1 LKRNTDIFSKMKK
14 YKYLFLA
21 VLVTGYSHINAQSL
35 NDAMRLTDN
44 EQYEEATTAYQQLI
58 AKEPANATNYYYFG
72 ENFLLSDNADSALIM
87 FEKGEKA
94 DPANFLP
101 QIGHVKYLLNMYGVA
116 EMKRNSNIANDDYNK
131 VKANYDKL
139 TQKGP
144 MDEVHLNEMKAKAA
158 EADALYQTA
167 IANVKAANILLDE
180 TITKA
185 GPKNAQVLIEAADAL
200 IHFKN
205 KDLDKAKIYLDKVS
219 ALQPK
224 NTEIKILY
232 GDMYSV
238 LNNGTLAA
246 DYYNKA
252 LDIDPKSVKAIV
264 NKARLYMGSK
274 NFDSAAEE
282 FKNAIKID
290 DAFAPAHRELG
301 ECYYRLGKLEDAKAE
316 YKKYLELSKNNCSA
330 RMRYAA
336 FLFLS
341 KDYTGSLQEIGQL
354 KNTCD
359 VNNARVLR
367 IAAYSN
373 YEVKDSVKALAAVQ
387 KLFEKVSEENLVAQ
401 DYEYGGKTYIMNNM
415 DSLGVDMLR
424 KAYLMD
430 NNRCDLLTEI
440 YKSYD
445 KMKKYIEAAQVM
457 LEKIQTCKGA
467 TSADYFNLG
476 RSYFFSTNY
485 QSADSAFAKVNE
497 LSPNYASGYLWRAK
511 ANSFIDSTMTLGLAK
526 THYEKYIEVASA
538 DSASAT
544 KFKSGLLESYRYMA
558 AYYVKVD
565 KNLKTALDWVN
576 KALELDPENQEFRD
590 WKKSLEWELDPKN
603 KKTGSKQ

>member
-1 LKRNTDIFSKMKK
+1 MKK

-21 VLVTGYSHINAQSL
+21 VLLIACTDINAQSL

-44 EQYEEATTAYQQLI
+44 EQYEEASSVYRQLI

-72 ENFLLSDNADSALIM
+72 ENYLLSDNADSALKM
-87 FEKGEKA
+87 FELGEKA
-94 DPANFLP
+94 DPTNFLP
-101 QIGHVKYLLNMYGVA
+101 QIGHVKYLMDMYGVA
-116 EMKRNSNIANDDYNK
+116 EMKRNSNITNDDYLK

-139 TQKGP
+139 TQKSVE
-144 MDEVHLNEMKAKAA
+144 DEVHLNEMKAKAA
-158 EADALYQTA
+158 EAEALYQTA
-167 IANVKAANILLDE
+167 LANVKTAQILLDE
-180 TITKA
+180 TVTKA
-185 GPKNAQVLIEAADAL
+185 GPKNAQVLTEAADAL

-205 KDLDKAKIYLDKVS
+205 KDLDKAKIYLDKAIV
-219 ALQPK
+219 LQPK
-224 NTEIKILY
+224 NPEIKILY

-252 LDIDPKSVKAIV
+252 LDLDPKSVKAIV

-274 NFDSAAEE
+274 NYDGAAEE

-301 ECYYRLGKLEDAKAE
+301 ESYYRLGKLEDAKAE

-341 KDYTGSLQEIGQL
+341 KDYSGALQEIGQL

-373 YEVKDSVKALAAVQ
+373 YEVKDSAKALIAIQ

-401 DYEYGGKTYIMNNM
+401 DYEYAGKTYVMNNM

-445 KMKKYIEAAQVM
+445 KMKKYVEAAQVL

-467 TSADYFNLG
+467 TVTDYFNLG
-476 RSYFFSTNY
+476 RSYFFGTNY

-497 LSPNYASGYLWRAK
+497 LSPKYASGYLWRAK
-511 ANSFIDSTMTLGLAK
+511 SNSFIDSTMTLGLAK
-526 THYEKYIEVASA
+526 PHYEKYIEVATGDTA
-538 DSASAT
+538 GVT
-544 KFKSGLLESYRYMA
+544 KYKSGLVEAYKYMA
-558 AYYVKVD
+558 AYNVKQKD
-565 KNLKTALDWVN
+565 YKATLEYVN
-576 KALELDPENQEFRD
+576 KALEIDPENKELQE
-590 WKKSLEWELDPKN
+590 WKKSLEFELDPKN
-603 KKTGSKQ
+603 KKTQGSKQ